1 MVTSASCG
9 ICGTES
15 IDQLLTSAAPLLLD
29 AYGLLVSGRVSFEII
44 QKAAIAG
51 IAFIAAV
58 GAPSSLAVVTA
69 DRFGATLVGFV
80 RDGKANVY
88 THEHRVAM

>member
-1 MVTSASCG
+1 
-9 ICGTES
+9 
-15 IDQLLTSAAPLLLD
+15 
-29 AYGLLVSGRVSFEII
+29 RVSFEII

-58 GAPSSLAVVTA
+58 GAPSNLAVETA
-69 DRFGATLVGFV
+69 ERFNMTVVGFV

-88 THEHRVAM
+88 THEHRVSL